1 MITKTPATPRNLAR
15 LLEQGEGF
23 RLEFKR
29 STGELREG
37 LQTICGFLNSQ
48 GGVVLFGVTRR
59 GEAEGQQV
67 SEQTIHEITAA
78 LARFEPPAVI
88 EIERI
93 KVRRGQ
99 EIIALSV
106 GANHESVPFTYDGRA
121 FERVGNTTR
130 KMSQERYESLL
141 LNRAHARRRWEN
153 QPAVDV
159 RLLDLDKEEILRT
172 REAAIRQRRISVETS
187 TDIGDILDRLGLRR
201 EGIITQ
207 AAQVLFGTKFLP
219 DYPQCLL
226 KMGRF
231 RGTKVT
237 GDILDNRQEHL
248 NAFTMIRQGMAF
260 LDRTLP
266 LAAKFPEGKIFRE
279 DRLPVPPN
287 ALREILLNAIMH
299 RDYSDPGGHIALA
312 VFDDRIEIRSSGR
325 LPAGL
330 TVEMLSGPHLSKLR
344 NPLIPDTFHRTGAVE
359 IWGRGTNR
367 VIDECKRYGIAPS
380 LFEELQGYLVVTFRA
395 SIGPE
400 SVHLGTK
407 RPKGS
412 QKGSQKS
419 SQKILEQIT
428 RQPEVTIDELAAHI
442 GISSRAIKKHLR
454 NLKEKG
460 KLKRIGPD
468 RGGRWEVIS

>member
-1 MITKTPATPRNLAR
+1 MD
-15 LLEQGEGF
+15 
-23 RLEFKR
+23 
-29 STGELREG
+29 
-37 LQTICGFLNSQ
+37 
-48 GGVVLFGVTRR
+48 
-59 GEAEGQQV
+59 
-67 SEQTIHEITAA
+67 
-78 LARFEPPAVI
+78 
-88 EIERI
+88 
-93 KVRRGQ
+93 
-99 EIIALSV
+99 
-106 GANHESVPFTYDGRA
+106 ANHESVPFAYDGRA

-159 RLLDLDKEEILRT
+159 ELLDLDKEEILRT
-172 REAAIRQRRISVETS
+172 WEAAIRQRRISAETS
-187 TDIGDILDRLGLRR
+187 TDIGDILDRLDLRR
-201 EGIITQ
+201 EGTITQ

-279 DRLPVPPN
+279 DRLPVPSN

-344 NPLIPDTFHRTGAVE
+344 NPLIADTFHRTGAVE

-367 VIDECKRYGIAPS
+367 VIDECKRYGIAPP

-468 RGGRWEVIS
+468 RGGRWEVIL